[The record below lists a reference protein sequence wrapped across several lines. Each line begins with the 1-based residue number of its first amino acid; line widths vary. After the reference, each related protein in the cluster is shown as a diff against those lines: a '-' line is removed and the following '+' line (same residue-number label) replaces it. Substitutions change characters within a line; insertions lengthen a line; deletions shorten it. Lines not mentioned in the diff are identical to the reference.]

1 MEKTITIKP
10 FVCEYPNGIRLG
22 LKLKRKLTLKECM
35 YLFTEVLG
43 YDYEIQD
50 DELDDNTFVRDMNEF
65 VRGTYSNTSVV
76 EDYSNTNDVPVEP
89 IEFIDMILYLQ
100 KIDVL

>member
-1 MEKTITIKP
+1 
-10 FVCEYPNGIRLG
+10 
-22 LKLKRKLTLKECM
+22 M